1 MSALLGSTLA
11 YHQTHSSHMESL
23 REQNRLL
30 IYRCFNVLNK
40 QVELSGPQVMSYL
53 MNWGDSFASHQ
64 YVSVYWGQL
73 SNALKRVY
81 PSLTVKRRLDVITA
95 NNLETNNGGTNDIE
109 VSFFFITDDGILI
122 E

>member
-1 MSALLGSTLA
+1 MSALLGSALA

-64 YVSVYWGQL
+64 YVSVYWSQL
-73 SNALKRVY
+73 ANALKRVY
-81 PSLTVKRRLDVITA
+81 PSLAVERRLE
-95 NNLETNNGGTNDIE
+95 NPETDNGGTNDIE
-109 VSFFFITDDGILI
+109 VPFFFYTDDGILI